1 MFQSKLKIVFLLVAI
16 YLLNFNLIAQ
26 EKWTQK
32 VRIGGYPLSIEKV
45 DSIIANAQFSNV
57 FGIETDNDITGR
69 YDSFLD
75 PTEKLEAIK
84 KVTEAAHAVGNR
96 TFVYI
101 AGLECITENADQ
113 KNYSFYKD
121 HPDWVQRD
129 INGRPAIFD
138 SDDAFWI
145 DEGEEDVWIS
155 PYAKEWRKIYM
166 QRVREIAAT
175 GIDGIYVDIP
185 YWMTHFDGWT
195 DTWASYDDYTVQA
208 FKDETGIDAKTEIDL
223 GNYDDLNFI
232 KWIDF
237 RMKTLTE
244 FMKEIDE
251 NVKGVNPKAK
261 TIAEIYPGLGS
272 DAVVVGADVYQMYEV
287 VDAIAHEY
295 SEGEY
300 YASDRAPLDWYK
312 YMIGMHTFRAFAG
325 DKATWMLSYSWYD
338 NENVKPAE
346 AMKSMFV
353 SQLFAGT
360 NSWDTEGYIMSSSN
374 DIDTRTE
381 VYKWIEKHE
390 DHFYSKRKPF
400 NPIGVY
406 FSPVTRNFYPEEF
419 IESYWGITQ
428 LLINNHFEF
437 EIVTPRSLAN
447 FKGTILILDNVK
459 KISEDEQSE
468 FKKLST
474 DGVKFIL
481 SGETQELN
489 LDDSILLKESP
500 GKEYNAL
507 LTEELNDCFNGK
519 SEAEKTKK
527 YKSRFKELL
536 DSLTENAN
544 GIRIKAPI
552 EIFASTSLVNGK
564 PYIYLTNMSGIC
576 ESCGDNKIN
585 ISNVIIELDKSLNYS
600 KIYSLPFMGEVT
612 ELTIEQKEGRMICKI
627 PTINRGTVIW
637 LE

>member
-1 MFQSKLKIVFLLVAI
+1 MVYPKLKIVYLLVVF
-16 YLLNFNLIAQ
+16 YLFSSNLNSQ
-26 EKWTQK
+26 ENWTHK
-32 VRIGGYPLSIEKV
+32 ARIGGYPLSIEKV
-45 DSIIANAQFSNV
+45 DSIIANAQSSNV

-84 KVTEAAHAVGNR
+84 KVTDAAHAVGNH

-101 AGLECITENADQ
+101 AGLECITEKADE
-113 KNYSFYKD
+113 KDYSFYKD

-129 INGRPAIFD
+129 INDRPAIFE

-155 PYAKEWRKIYM
+155 PYAKEWREIYM

-195 DTWASYDDYTVQA
+195 ETWASFDDYTVRA
-208 FKDETGIDAKTEIDL
+208 FKEETGIDAKTEIDL
-223 GNYDDLNFI
+223 GNYEDQNFL

-237 RMKTLTE
+237 RIKTLTE

-251 NVKGVNPKAK
+251 NVKAVNPNAK

-272 DAVVVGADVYQMYEV
+272 DAVIVGADVYQMYEV

-300 YASDRAPLDWYK
+300 YAADRAPSDWFK

-325 DKATWMLSYSWYD
+325 DKASWMLSYSWYD
-338 NENVKPAE
+338 NDNVKPAE
-346 AMKSMFV
+346 SMKSMFV

-374 DIDTRTE
+374 DIDTRTD
-381 VYKWIEKHE
+381 VYNWIDKHE
-390 DHFYSKRKPF
+390 DHFYSNRKPF

-406 FSPVTRNFYPEEF
+406 FSPATRNLHPDEF

-428 LLINNHFEF
+428 LLINNHLEF
-437 EIVTPRSLAN
+437 EIVTPRSLAD

-459 KISEDEQSE
+459 KVSEDEQRE
-468 FKKLST
+468 FEKLSA

-481 SGETQELN
+481 SGDTQELN

-500 GKEYNAL
+500 GKKYNAL
-507 LTEELNDCFNGK
+507 LAEELNNYFNGK
-519 SEAEKTKK
+519 SEAEKIKK
-527 YKSRFKELL
+527 YKSQFKKLL
-536 DSLTENAN
+536 DSLSQNVNSIKINA
-544 GIRIKAPI
+544 PL
-552 EIFASTSLVNGK
+552 EVFASTSVVNNK
-564 PYIYLTNMSGIC
+564 PHIYFTNISGIC

-585 ISNVIIELDKSLNYS
+585 ISNVIIEFDKSLNYL

-612 ELTIEQKEGRMICKI
+612 ELTLEQKEGRMICKI